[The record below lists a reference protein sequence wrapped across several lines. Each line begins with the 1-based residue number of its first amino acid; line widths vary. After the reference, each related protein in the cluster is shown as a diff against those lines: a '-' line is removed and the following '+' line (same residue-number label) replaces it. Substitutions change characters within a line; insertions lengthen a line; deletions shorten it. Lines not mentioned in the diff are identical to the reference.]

1 MNNPTSQRKHR
12 LPRAIAPAVAA
23 LLLLLPACPVLRADP
38 APGEVAILSIKMPG
52 DKQLKRIVIAF
63 YGDDAP
69 ATVANFETL
78 ARHHFYDGVSFHR
91 VFKDLLVQAGDPL
104 SKGKDRSKVGTGGP
118 GYTLAPEIRVHRNHV
133 PGAVAMSRLPDAIN
147 PARRSSGSQFYI
159 PLAPMP
165 NLDGQYTVFGHV
177 IEGID
182 VLHAISQQ
190 PADSNDNPI
199 ARIVIASIRIAP
211 AGTAFLPDKP
221 WQKPAPA
228 PAPIPAPSPS
238 PAQAPAEAPRN

>member
-1 MNNPTSQRKHR
+1 MNKQTSPWKNG
-12 LPRAIAPAVAA
+12 LGLLAA
-23 LLLLLPACPVLRADP
+23 LLLPAAPHLLRADP

-52 DKQLKRIVIAF
+52 DKVLKRVVLAF

-78 ARHHFYDGVSFHR
+78 ARHHFYDGVAFHR

-104 SKGKDRSKVGTGGP
+104 SKAKDRSKVGTGGP

-165 NLDGQYTVFGHV
+165 NLDGQYTVFAHV
-177 IEGID
+177 IEGIG
-182 VLHAISQQ
+182 VLHTISQQ
-190 PADSNDNPI
+190 PVDSNDNPLS
-199 ARIVIASIRIAP
+199 RVVIATVRIAP
-211 AGTAFLPDKP
+211 AGTEFLPDKP
-221 WQKPAPA
+221 WQKPLPPPA
-228 PAPIPAPSPS
+228 PPA
-238 PAQAPAEAPRN
+238 APAETPAPTLRN